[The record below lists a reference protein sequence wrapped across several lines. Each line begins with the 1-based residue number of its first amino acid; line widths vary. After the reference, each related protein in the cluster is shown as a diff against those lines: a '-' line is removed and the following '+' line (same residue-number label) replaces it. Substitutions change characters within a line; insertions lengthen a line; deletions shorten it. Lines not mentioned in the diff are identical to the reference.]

1 MMSDSD
7 QSEESLYSDSDE
19 DLGNAS
25 DVPILSES
33 EIEDDSGDEV
43 AISSPQ
49 YIPSWTKDLPMYGVA
64 EIESSGNSGV
74 SDEVKSSDPLYL
86 FELIFT
92 KELCESIAEMTN
104 LYAEHFV
111 TKNKGN
117 LFSRV
122 KKWKVTSSEMK
133 LLLGSI
139 L

>member
-1 MMSDSD
+1 MSDSD

-25 DVPILSES
+25 DVPTLSEES

-49 YIPSWTKDLPMYGVA
+49 YIPSWTKDPSMYGVA

-86 FELIFT
+86 FELMFT
-92 KELCESIAEMTN
+92 EELCESIAEMTN
-104 LYAEHFV
+104 YTL
-111 TKNKGN
+111 
-117 LFSRV
+117 
-122 KKWKVTSSEMK
+122 
-133 LLLGSI
+133 SI
-139 L
+139 LSQKTKEIYPHV